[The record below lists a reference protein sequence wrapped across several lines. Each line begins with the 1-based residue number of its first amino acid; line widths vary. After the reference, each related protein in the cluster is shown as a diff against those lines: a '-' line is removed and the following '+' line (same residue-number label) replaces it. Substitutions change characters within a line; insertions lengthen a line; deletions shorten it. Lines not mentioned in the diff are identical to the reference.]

1 MFKSETNNSE
11 LEELKSSVE
20 RSFVRDFIDCLEN
33 ECKTNK
39 DVTRAETILENTYVI
54 KIKMV
59 VGRLICYGE
68 KISCNYHKVVVLHGI
83 D

>member
-1 MFKSETNNSE
+1 MKEVLFET
-11 LEELKSSVE
+11 LFTALKMN
-20 RSFVRDFIDCLEN
+20 VRQI
-33 ECKTNK
+33 
-39 DVTRAETILENTYVI
+39 TRAETILENTYVI
-54 KIKMV
+54 KIKTV